1 MRLLMTVT
9 SDGSSASYYK
19 LPPESSEWSQ
29 LQDIISWLNL
39 NAQIGEIMR
48 ATFRYGKDHHSS
60 KLRDIRK
67 IIFYA
72 KAEEARLINYE
83 DAQ

>member
-1 MRLLMTVT
+1 MTVT
-9 SDGSSASYYK
+9 SDGSSASYYE
-19 LPPESSEWSQ
+19 LPPEAAEWKQ

-39 NAQIGEIMR
+39 NAQMGEIMR

-67 IIFYA
+67 ITFYSQ
-72 KAEEARLINYE
+72 AEEARLINYE